1 MGCNEINF
9 SLDTIINSINIKN
22 NIVSKDK
29 YENKL
34 RKGLNFGHTIGH
46 AIETYFMPSNK
57 KLLHGEAIAIGIII
71 ESYLS
76 KHICGFDIEKVD
88 KIKNHLLTIFPKIKF
103 NSTAINN
110 IIKMMEHDKKN
121 TKEEIN
127 FVLLSDIG
135 KLIFDINVP
144 NSNILKAFEYYGQ

>member
-1 MGCNEINF
+1 MNSGYCEIFKHSLISKEKSKFEYLMGCNEINF

-46 AIETYFMPSNK
+46 AIETHFMPSNK

-76 KHICGFDIEKVD
+76 KQICGFDIEKVD
-88 KIKNHLLTIFPKIKF
+88 KIKNHLLTSLNAPTSTSENLLNMLKI
-103 NSTAINN
+103 S
-110 IIKMMEHDKKN
+110 
-121 TKEEIN
+121 N
-127 FVLLSDIG
+127 F
-135 KLIFDINVP
+135 
-144 NSNILKAFEYYGQ
+144 